1 MGRDK
6 VGYGRPPKATQFK
19 PGKSGNP
26 KGRPKGSLNL
36 VTDLAAELSE
46 QITVREDGRTRRL
59 SKQRAL
65 IKSLLAKGIQ
75 GDVRAAAAILALYAK
90 VNVDGIDDGSKSL
103 DDAELAILKRFGPR
117 LLKSL
122 IGKDDVS

>member
-1 MGRDK
+1 
-6 VGYGRPPKATQFK
+6 
-19 PGKSGNP
+19 
-26 KGRPKGSLNL
+26 
-36 VTDLAAELSE
+36 LAAELSE